1 MSSSV
6 SAAAA
11 AAATAATSADGSDAA
26 VAALVAYLRSEA
38 DLAEQ
43 KAAGLHQQA
52 AALAAQFGIVD
63 TVEELWQRYTL
74 QQDELPP
81 LDEHGVPKY
90 KGKKRGRKAKPRQ
103 RQHNPDRP
111 KRRHTGYT
119 LFVESQYPAQRAAN
133 PTAKS
138 NQLIPAIAKQWKGLT
153 VTEKEEWK
161 ERAAATH
168 NSSNKDDDD
177 DDDEEDDNSNTNDNT
192 NDGDADLNEE
202 VEEEAEEEE
211 DAAPPARR
219 RKR

>member
-1 MSSSV
+1 MTSSV
-6 SAAAA
+6 AAAA
-11 AAATAATSADGSDAA
+11 AAATAAATSADGSDAA

-43 KAAGLHQQA
+43 KAASLHQQA
-52 AALAAQFGIVD
+52 AALAAQFGIID

-153 VTEKEEWK
+153 ATEKEEWK
-161 ERAAATH
+161 ERAVATH

-177 DDDEEDDNSNTNDNT
+177 EEDDNNTNDNT
-192 NDGDADLNEE
+192 NDGDADPNEE
-202 VEEEAEEEE
+202 VEDEEEE